1 MSDTGFNKRRI
12 EIEFRKMTT
21 SDLHQRLLH
30 QLDRVKALNTSSFQS
45 SANQG
50 HPSRTGET
58 NAEPPHIP
66 ALGNGKTRDE
76 IRPQVQKTGSISY
89 AGGDLDV
96 ACEISDL
103 TSSGA
108 RLRLAE
114 DVTIPS
120 CFDLTILPGNTSR
133 KAQVC
138 WRDDQELGIQFIE
151 ED

>member
-1 MSDTGFNKRRI
+1 
-12 EIEFRKMTT
+12 MTT

-30 QLDRVKALNTSSFQS
+30 QLDRVKALNTPSYES
-45 SANQG
+45 SAKQG
-50 HPSRTGET
+50 HSSRTGET

-66 ALGNGKTRDE
+66 TLSDGKIRDE
-76 IRPQVQKTGSISY
+76 ARPQVHKTGSISY

-96 ACEISDL
+96 ECEISDL

-108 RLRLAE
+108 RLRLA
-114 DVTIPS
+114 DDITIPS
-120 CFDLTILPGNTSR
+120 CFDLTILPDKTSR